1 MKTLRSQ
8 KRLASYVLNV
18 GRNRVWFDP
27 EKLNEIKEAITKS
40 DIESLI
46 KDGAISK
53 KAVTGVKRRAGRDK
67 KLKNKKERGRGRGK
81 KRMILINEKRNY
93 MFKIRKLRQY
103 IKVLRDAKIITTK
116 DANKLEKWSK
126 AGIIK
131 NKADV
136 RARIKK

>member
-1 MKTLRSQ
+1 MKTLKSQ
-8 KRLASYVLNV
+8 KRLAAYVLNV
-18 GRNRVWFDP
+18 GTNRVWFDP
-27 EKLNEIKEAITKS
+27 EKLKEIKEAITKA

-53 KAVTGVKRRAGRDK
+53 KSVVGVKGRARRDK
-67 KLKNKKERGRGRGK
+67 KLKSKKERGRGRGK
-81 KRMILINEKRNY
+81 KRMILINEKRVY

-103 IKVLRDAKIITTK
+103 IKVLNNAKIITTK
-116 DANKLEKWSK
+116 EGNKLEKLAK

-131 NKADV
+131 NKADI